1 MTEFILYSSSPG
13 FYFGAPWQRKENGL
27 IHDKKKKKK
36 LFTHSAIVIEHL
48 YVPATVLSLELVL
61 NNIEKSTCFMETY
74 LLAAETDN
82 KPLTKSIK
90 TSTTGYG

>member
-1 MTEFILYSSSPG
+1 MGSFTI
-13 FYFGAPWQRKENGL
+13 
-27 IHDKKKKKK
+27 KKKKK
-36 LFTHSAIVIEHL
+36 LFTHSTIVIEHL
-48 YVPATVLSLELVL
+48 YVPVTVLSLELVL

-74 LLAAETDN
+74 LLAGEIDN